1 MSEES
6 EESEKPDTD
15 DNLDE
20 EPGDPEYSSSSNNQQ
35 KCTLW
40 TRQAT
45 LTMLS
50 LYEANLHLIKN
61 SGNKT
66 TAWKQISEGLKGFN
80 IQMTENQVRWKF
92 DRSNSKYKECLD
104 NNRQSGRAH
113 ITFNY
118 YDQFEEIFHKEKKVT
133 DSHTLSST
141 ILPKNLKKR
150 QNRKATEIE
159 KPTSKKNKVEA
170 SCSGVN
176 FQEQQKSRD
185 EKLSKYIK
193 DKQNE
198 IEIKKKAVE
207 VREKEVKMKKEL
219 AAEKFRFNEKKHE
232 DWLKIESKKYKLLAK
247 FLKTNYDSEDS
258 DS

>member
-1 MSEES
+1 
-6 EESEKPDTD
+6 DTD

-20 EPGDPEYSSSSNNQQ
+20 EPGDPENSSSNNQQ

-40 TRQAT
+40 TRQTT
-45 LTMLS
+45 LAMLS

-66 TAWKQISEGLKGFN
+66 NASKQISEGLKGFN

-92 DRSNSKYKECLD
+92 GRLNSKYKKCLD

-113 ITFNY
+113 ITFDY
-118 YDQFEEIFHKEKKVT
+118 YDQFKEIFHKKKNVS

-150 QNRKATEIE
+150 QNREASEIE
-159 KPTSKKNKVEA
+159 KPTSKKNKVVEA
-170 SCSGVN
+170 SCSGV
-176 FQEQQKSRD
+176 KSTSFERNAKPV
-185 EKLSKYIK
+185 ECSNKKIK
-193 DKQNE
+193 STA
-198 IEIKKKAVE
+198 IE

-219 AAEKFRFNEKKHE
+219 AAENSRFNEKKHE
-232 DWLKIESKKYKLLAK
+232 DWLNIESKKYKLLAK
-247 FLKTNYDSEDS
+247 FLKTNSDSEDS